1 MKKILPAIAILIIA
15 ALYQSQSLFA
25 AADKTIE
32 KNFPAASGGKLDLK
46 LDTGGEVEIS
56 GWNQEQVA
64 VTADISGRDAD
75 EIEVEFDPGASGL
88 TIHSSCHKWHDC
100 KAGVHFTI
108 KVPER
113 FDVAIDSK
121 GGGVRI
127 DGVQGTFRGKTM
139 GGALT
144 FTRIKGEVHLETM
157 GGDVTVEDSEADGKV
172 STMGGEVTIRDV
184 KGNIKGSTMGGK
196 VTYQNVTGR
205 SAGSQK
211 KEDEEMTV
219 STMGGDI
226 AIKGTSENVRAKT
239 MGGDIE
245 VGKAKE
251 VNVTTMGGDINVED
265 APAGASVS
273 TMGGDIDIHSAGQ
286 YVKASTMGGDVHV
299 DAIDGWVKAS
309 TMGGDVIV
317 TMVGDPAK
325 GKRDVELSSLGGDIT
340 LTVPAGLSMKFDIE
354 IEYTKNAK
362 QHPKLESDFTMKID
376 ETPEWEHH
384 FGGDRKH
391 IYGTGSVGGGNNLI
405 KIKTINGNIYLK
417 KG

>member
-15 ALYQSQSLFA
+15 ALYQPHPLLA
-25 AADKTIE
+25 ASDKTIE
-32 KNFPAASGGKLDLK
+32 KSFPAAPGGKLDLK
-46 LDTGGEVEIS
+46 LDTGGEIEIA
-56 GWNQEQVA
+56 GWNEGQIA
-64 VTADISGRDAD
+64 VTADISGKDAD
-75 EIEVEFDPGASGL
+75 EVEIEFVPGTSGL

-100 KAGVHFTI
+100 KASAHFTI

-113 FDVAIDSK
+113 FDVVIDSK

-127 DGVQGTFRGKTM
+127 EGVRGTLSGKTM
-139 GGALT
+139 GGALL
-144 FTRIKGEVHLETM
+144 FTGIKGEVHLETM
-157 GGDVTVEDSEADGKV
+157 GGDVTVENSEVDGKV

-184 KGNIKGSTMGGK
+184 KGNIKGATMGGK
-196 VTYQNVTGR
+196 VTYENVTGR
-205 SAGSQK
+205 SAGTPE
-211 KEDEEMTV
+211 KEDEMTV

-226 AIKGTSENVRAKT
+226 AIKGTSQNVRAKT
-239 MGGDIE
+239 MGGDID

-251 VNVTTMGGDINVED
+251 VNVSTMGGDINVDE

-273 TMGGDIDIHSAGQ
+273 TMGGDVSIHSAGN
-286 YVKASTMGGDVHV
+286 YVKASTMGGDVQV

-309 TMGGDVIV
+309 TMGGDVTV

-325 GKRDVELSSLGGDIT
+325 GKRDVDLSSMGGDIT

-354 IEYTKNAK
+354 IVYTKKAK
-362 QHPKLESDFTMKID
+362 EHPKIVSDFPMKID

-391 IYGTGSVGGGNNLI
+391 IYGTGTVGAGDNVI
-405 KIKTINGNIYLK
+405 KIKTNNSNIYLK